1 MARQVA
7 QTIVGGELLGFTD
20 RGVVED
26 LSDEFV
32 DGQTVIETHPA
43 DVKEF
48 RGGFADQADT

>member
-1 MARQVA
+1 
-7 QTIVGGELLGFTD
+7 VGGELLGCTD
-20 RGVVED
+20 RGVAED

-48 RGGFADQADT
+48 RGGFADQAET